1 MIKRKNKFM
10 YQRIR
15 QKKLRRK
22 RAIKLTL
29 NALILITLASGTFSI
44 MGGVKTNEVIA
55 SDNLNT
61 NSDNLNTNNEIDKE
75 ENIPIHK
82 DTDIIK
88 SSNITYGGEKYS
100 VPAKKV
106 QEIVN
111 GSSIDENKY
120 VFLTFD
126 DGPSPNTE
134 KVLDILKEKD
144 VKATFFVLGQN
155 LENNTSSQ
163 ELLKRA
169 IKEGNAIYG

>member
-61 NSDNLNTNNEIDKE
+61 N
-75 ENIPIHK
+75 
-82 DTDIIK
+82 
-88 SSNITYGGEKYS
+88 
-100 VPAKKV
+100 
-106 QEIVN
+106 
-111 GSSIDENKY
+111 
-120 VFLTFD
+120 
-126 DGPSPNTE
+126 
-134 KVLDILKEKD
+134 
-144 VKATFFVLGQN
+144 
-155 LENNTSSQ
+155 
-163 ELLKRA
+163 
-169 IKEGNAIYG
+169 

>member
-88 SSNITYGGEKYS
+88 SSNITYGGEKY
-100 VPAKKV
+100 
-106 QEIVN
+106 
-111 GSSIDENKY
+111 
-120 VFLTFD
+120 
-126 DGPSPNTE
+126 
-134 KVLDILKEKD
+134 
-144 VKATFFVLGQN
+144 
-155 LENNTSSQ
+155 
-163 ELLKRA
+163 
-169 IKEGNAIYG
+169 

>member
-22 RAIKLTL
+22 RAIILAL

-55 SDNLNT
+55 
-61 NSDNLNTNNEIDKE
+61 SDNLNTNNEIDKE

-111 GSSIDENKY
+111 GSSMMKINMY
-120 VFLTFD
+120 F
-126 DGPSPNTE
+126 
-134 KVLDILKEKD
+134 
-144 VKATFFVLGQN
+144 
-155 LENNTSSQ
+155 
-163 ELLKRA
+163 
-169 IKEGNAIYG
+169 